1 MGSSVLSITDV
12 VPQGSVLGPLLFS
25 IYISDRNH
33 VVDNLRVNHFADDSK
48 KVFSNSSLKFISKYT
63 NHELKWLQANRISLN
78 VNKTEITLFRPKNK
92 TICKNILYITNIIE
106 NSLLLYIWV
115 TSQIWLQIWGQHIN
129 YNLNNVANIQHKA
142 IQIFNFKNK
151 YTPLEP
157 LFKETKIMKLN
168 KIMKPRNCL
177 LPLHHI
183 NQCLPFKSKKFT
195 DKLK

>member
-12 VPQGSVLGPLLFS
+12 VPQGSVLGPLLFL
-25 IYISDRNH
+25 IYINDLNH
-33 VVDNLRVNHFADDSK
+33 VVKHLALHHFADDTNIL
-48 KVFSNSSLKFISKYT
+48 FCNSSLKSTSKHT
-63 NHELKWLQANRISLN
+63 NYDIKLIVHWFQTNRISLN
-78 VNKTEITLFRPKNK
+78 VNKTEITLFRSKNK

-157 LFKETKIMKLN
+157 LFKETKIIKLN
-168 KIMKPRNCL
+168 KIIKPENCL
-177 LPLHHI
+177 LPSHHI
-183 NQCLPFKSKKFT
+183 N
-195 DKLK
+195 